1 MNTSSDLITFKGTE
15 DARKFF
21 YLYENVLTKGHPES
35 ERTEQIVL
43 YISGTSFYFYFDGF
57 TIDNAPTQEA
67 KDYGIVEKVMLE
79 KFSTKKTESE
89 IMKGSP

>member
-1 MNTSSDLITFKGTE
+1 MV
-15 DARKFF
+15 
-21 YLYENVLTKGHPES
+21 YL
-35 ERTEQIVL
+35 
-43 YISGTSFYFYFDGF
+43 SGTAFDFYFDSF
-57 TIDNAPTQEA
+57 TIDNSPTQEA